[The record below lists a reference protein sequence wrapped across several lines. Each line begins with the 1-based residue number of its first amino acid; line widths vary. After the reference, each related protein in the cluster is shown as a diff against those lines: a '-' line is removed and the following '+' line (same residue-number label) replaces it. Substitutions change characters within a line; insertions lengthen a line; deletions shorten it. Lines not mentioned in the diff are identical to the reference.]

1 MRHVYTFIYLYLKRL
16 SLWQALCLC
25 CLACS
30 SLLPAR
36 AQDTIKVRNDER
48 ETLIGANVW
57 LLSQEND
64 TIEDVSQLLNN
75 PGFKPS
81 NKSIINFAPGPAAQW
96 LRFSLTNKTGE
107 PSLYMELPYMNI
119 SELTLFIFQNGR
131 LAHTF
136 KTGNRYPFS
145 QRPYPHQHFV
155 FNLSLPKDSTAT
167 YLLKVKSDHPIL
179 LPLNVWTQSQ
189 LDANIN
195 QTDLILGIYMGILLA
210 IFAYNLFIY
219 ISTRDRVY
227 RTYLL
232 YLAGLGLAQ
241 VILAGYLYR
250 FLWPNYPELNYY
262 GVTISTMLA
271 GVFGILFIQDFLK
284 VGHYLP
290 YLNKILNGVAIL
302 YILAAVLSLLRQNIY
317 AYTLLN
323 ICSGVVSLLL
333 LLSSALVLAKGNRQ
347 ALFYL
352 VAWSVFLVGLIV
364 LVLRNVGVLPYN
376 HLTTYGSYVGS
387 ALETILLSFA
397 LADRINILK
406 KEKEASQ
413 AIALEVSQE
422 NERLV
427 REQNVILETKVAERT
442 DELIRANTELNAALK
457 SLKEAQT
464 QLVEKEKMASL
475 GQLTAGIA
483 HEINNPIN
491 FVTSNIKP
499 LKLDI
504 DDIKALLEK
513 YDQLEKR
520 PELKHV
526 FEDVV
531 AYKKQIDI
539 TFLHDEIAD
548 LIKGIEDGAVR
559 TAEIVRGLRTFSR
572 LDESDVKSV
581 DLHEGLD
588 STLVLLR
595 NSVPPNVKIIRQYG
609 DLPKIECYAGKL
621 NQVFMNII
629 TNSFNAIKSKHSDKE
644 ESLTITTRRES
655 NGQVMISIRD
665 TGTGMSQEVKEKI
678 FDPFFTTKDVGEGT
692 GLGLSIVFSII
703 EKHNGRIVV
712 NTAPGEGA
720 EFIIYLP
727 LKITSLPN

>member
-1 MRHVYTFIYLYLKRL
+1 M
-16 SLWQALCLC
+16 
-25 CLACS
+25 
-30 SLLPAR
+30 
-36 AQDTIKVRNDER
+36 
-48 ETLIGANVW
+48 IGEHVW
-57 LLSQEND
+57 LLSQKAD
-64 TIEDVSQLLNN
+64 SVSQPGQLLHH
-75 PGFKPS
+75 PGFKAS
-81 NKSIINFAPGPAAQW
+81 NKSIINFPAGPVTHW
-96 LRFSLTNKTGE
+96 LKFRLNNKTRQ
-107 PSLYMELPYMNI
+107 PTLFMELPYMNI
-119 SELTLFIFQNGR
+119 SDLTLYIFHNDQLIR
-131 LAHTF
+131 SI

-145 QRPYPHQHFV
+145 QRPYAHQHFI
-155 FNLSLPKDSTAT
+155 FDLLLPADSTAT
-167 YLLKVKSDHPIL
+167 YLLKVKSEHPIL
-179 LPLNVWTQSQ
+179 LPLGVWTQPR

-219 ISTRDRVY
+219 ASTRDRVY

-232 YLAGLGLAQ
+232 YLAGLSLAQ
-241 VILAGYLYR
+241 ITLAGYCYR
-250 FLWPNYPELNYY
+250 FLWPNHPELNYY
-262 GVTISTMLA
+262 GVTITTVLA
-271 GVFGILFIQDFLK
+271 GVFGILFGQDFLK
-284 VGHYLP
+284 IGHYRP
-290 YLNKILNGVAIL
+290 GINKILNLLAVV
-302 YILAAVLSLLRQNIY
+302 YILAAVLSLLRQNTY
-317 AYTLLN
+317 AYTLLD
-323 ICSGVVSLLL
+323 ISGLLACLLL
-333 LLSSALVLAKGNRQ
+333 LLSSALILAKGSRP
-347 ALFYL
+347 AMFYL
-352 VAWSVFLVGLIV
+352 IAWSVFLVGLII

-376 HLTTYGSYVGS
+376 DFTTYGSYVGS

-397 LADRINILK
+397 LADRINVLK

-427 REQNVILETKVAERT
+427 REQNVILETKVTERT
-442 DELIRANTELNAALK
+442 EELIKANTELNVALK

-504 DDIKALLEK
+504 DDIKSLLEK
-513 YDQLEKR
+513 YDQLEKK

-526 FEDVV
+526 FEDVA

-539 TFLHDEIAD
+539 TFIHDEIAE
-548 LIKGIEDGAVR
+548 LIRGIEDGAIR

-581 DLHEGLD
+581 NLHEGLD

-595 NSVPPNVKIIRQYG
+595 NSIPSNVKIIKQYG
-609 DLPKIECYAGKL
+609 DLPKVECYAGKM

-629 TNSFNAIKSKHSDKE
+629 TNSFNAIKSKHSHKE
-644 ESLTITTRRES
+644 ESVTITTCREN
-655 NGQVMISIRD
+655 NGQVMISFKD
-665 TGTGMSQEVKEKI
+665 TGTGMTQEIKDKM

-727 LKITSLPN
+727 LKITNLPT

>member
-1 MRHVYTFIYLYLKRL
+1 MKHFYTFICLYLKRL
-16 SLWQALCLC
+16 PLWQALCVC
-25 CLACS
+25 SLACWPS
-30 SLLPAR
+30 LPAH
-36 AQDTIKVRNDER
+36 AQDSIVVSDDSK
-48 ETLIGANVW
+48 ETMIGENIW
-57 LLSQEND
+57 LLSQETD
-64 TIEDVSQLLNN
+64 TLGGVPGLLNH

-81 NKSIINFAPGPAAQW
+81 HKSIINFPAGSTTHW
-96 LRFSLTNKTGE
+96 LKFRLTNRTGR
-107 PSLYMELPYMNI
+107 PTLFLELPYMNI
-119 SELTLFIFQNGR
+119 SELTLFIFHGKR
-131 LAHTF
+131 LERTF

-145 QRPYPHQHFV
+145 QRPYDHQHFI
-155 FNLSLPKDSTAT
+155 FDLNLPKDSTAT

-179 LPLNVWTQSQ
+179 LPLSVWTQPR
-189 LDANIN
+189 LDTNIN
-195 QTDLILGIYMGILLA
+195 HTDLILGIYMGILLA

-219 ISTRDRVY
+219 VSTRDRVY

-232 YLAGLGLAQ
+232 YLVGLSLAQ
-241 VILAGYLYR
+241 IALAGYLYR
-250 FLWPNYPELNYY
+250 FLWPNHPELNYY
-262 GVTISTMLA
+262 GITITTVLA
-271 GVFGILFIQDFLK
+271 GVFGILFAQDFLK
-284 VGHYLP
+284 IGHYLP
-290 YLNKILNGVAIL
+290 RINKILNGIALL
-302 YILAAVLSLLRQNIY
+302 YILAAVLSLARQNTY
-317 AYTLLN
+317 AYTLLDL
-323 ICSGVVSLLL
+323 SGMLVGIFL
-333 LLSSALVLAKGNRQ
+333 LLSSALILAKGSRP
-347 ALFYL
+347 AMFYL
-352 VAWSVFLVGLIV
+352 IAWGVFLIGLII

-376 HLTTYGSYVGS
+376 DFTTYGSYVGS

-397 LADRINILK
+397 LADRINVLK

-413 AIALEVSQE
+413 ALALEVSQE

-427 REQNVILETKVAERT
+427 REQNVILETKVNERT
-442 DELIRANTELNAALK
+442 EELQQANTELSVALK

-504 DDIKALLEK
+504 EDIKTLLEK
-513 YDQLEKR
+513 YEELEQQ
-520 PELKHV
+520 PDLKNA
-526 FEDVV
+526 FAEIK
-531 AYKKQIDI
+531 AYKQQIDLTYI
-539 TFLHDEIAD
+539 HGEISE

-572 LDESDVKSV
+572 LDESDVKAV
-581 DLHEGLD
+581 DLHEGLE

-595 NSVPPNVKIIRQYG
+595 NSIPSNVKIIKHYG
-609 DLPKIECYAGKL
+609 DLPKIECYAGKV

-629 TNSFNAIKSKHSDKE
+629 SNSFNAIKNKHSGKE
-644 ESLTITTRRES
+644 ESITITTRRE
-655 NGQVMISIRD
+655 NEQVMISFKD
-665 TGTGMSQEVKEKI
+665 TGIGMTPEVKEKM

-727 LKITSLPN
+727 LKITNLPT

>member
-1 MRHVYTFIYLYLKRL
+1 MKHFYTFILYLKRL
-16 SLWQALCLC
+16 PLCQALYICS
-25 CLACS
+25 LACLP
-30 SLLPAR
+30 LLPLH
-36 AQDTIKVRNDER
+36 AQDNIAVSNVRS
-48 ETLIGANVW
+48 ETMIGEKIW
-57 LLSQEND
+57 LLSQPTD
-64 TIEDVSQLLNN
+64 TISQVNRLLDH

-81 NKSIINFAPGPAAQW
+81 HKSIINFPAGPTTHW
-96 LRFSLTNKTGE
+96 LKFRLTNKTDE
-107 PSLYMELPYMNI
+107 PTLYLELPYMHI
-119 SELTLFIFQNGR
+119 SELTLFIFQGKQ
-131 LAHTF
+131 LEGSY
-136 KTGNRYPFS
+136 KTGNRFPFS
-145 QRPYPHQHFV
+145 QRHYDHQHFV
-155 FNLSLPKDSTAT
+155 FNLKLPKDSTAT

-179 LPLNVWTQSQ
+179 LPLGVWTRSR
-189 LDANIN
+189 LDGNIN

-210 IFAYNLFIY
+210 IFAYNVFIY
-219 ISTRDRVY
+219 VSTRDRVY

-232 YLAGLGLAQ
+232 YLAGLTLAQ
-241 VILAGYLYR
+241 ITLAGYFYR
-250 FLWPNYPELNYY
+250 FLWPNHPELNYY
-262 GVTISTMLA
+262 GITITTVLA
-271 GVFGILFIQDFLK
+271 GVFGILFAQDFLK
-284 VGHYLP
+284 TGHYLP
-290 YLNKILNGVAIL
+290 KINKVLNGIALL
-302 YILAAVLSLLRQNIY
+302 YILAAVLSLARQNTY
-317 AYTLLN
+317 AYTLLDL
-323 ICSGVVSLLL
+323 SGMLVGIFL
-333 LLSSALVLAKGNRQ
+333 LLSSALILAKGSRP
-347 ALFYL
+347 AMFYL
-352 VAWSVFLVGLIV
+352 IAWSVFLIGLII

-376 HLTTYGSYVGS
+376 HFTTYGSYVGS

-397 LADRINILK
+397 LADRINVLK

-413 AIALEVSQE
+413 ALALEVSQE

-427 REQNVILETKVAERT
+427 REQNVILETKVNERT
-442 DELIRANTELNAALK
+442 EELQQANNELNVALK

-504 DDIKALLEK
+504 EDIKVLLEK
-513 YDQLEKR
+513 YDQLEQS
-520 PELKHV
+520 PDLKHA
-526 FEDVV
+526 FADII

-539 TFLHDEIAD
+539 TYIHDEIAE
-548 LIKGIEDGAVR
+548 LIKGIEDGAIR

-572 LDESDVKSV
+572 LDESDVKAV

-595 NSVPPNVKIIRQYG
+595 NSVPPNVKIIKQYG
-609 DLPKIECYAGKL
+609 DLPKIECYAGKV

-629 TNSFNAIKSKHSDKE
+629 SNSFNAVKSKHSDKE
-644 ESLTITTRRES
+644 ESITITTRRE
-655 NGQVMISIRD
+655 NGQAVISIKD
-665 TGTGMSQEVKEKI
+665 TGIGMSQEVKEKI

-727 LKITSLPN
+727 LKITNLPT

>member
-1 MRHVYTFIYLYLKRL
+1 MKYVFTFICIYLKQIP
-16 SLWQALCLC
+16 LWQAICVCCLCLC
-25 CLACS
+25 P
-30 SLLPAR
+30 LLSAQ
-36 AQDTIKVRNDER
+36 AQDTIQVRNEER
-48 ETLIGANVW
+48 ETMIGEKVW
-57 LLSQEND
+57 LLSQESD
-64 TIEDVSQLLNN
+64 TIRDVSRLLNN
-75 PGFKPS
+75 LEFKPS
-81 NKSIINFAPGPAAQW
+81 NKSIINFSPGPTAHW
-96 LRFSLTNKTGE
+96 LKFRLTNKTTQ
-107 PSLYMELPYMNI
+107 PTLYMELPYMNI
-119 SELTLFIFQNGR
+119 SQLTLFIFQDGR
-131 LAHTF
+131 LVRTF
-136 KTGNRYPFS
+136 KTGNSYPFS
-145 QRPYPHQHFV
+145 QRPYAHQHFV
-155 FNLSLPKDSTAT
+155 FDLLLPKDSTAT

-179 LPLNVWTQSQ
+179 LPLGVWTQPR

-195 QTDLILGIYMGILLA
+195 QTDLILGMYIGILLA

-219 ISTRDRVY
+219 ASTRDRVY

-241 VILAGYLYR
+241 IILAGYFYR
-250 FLWPNYPELNYY
+250 FLWPNHPELNYY

-284 VGHYLP
+284 IGHYLP
-290 YLNKILNGVAIL
+290 VINKVLNGVAIL
-302 YILAAVLSLLRQNIY
+302 YILAAVLSLMRQNTY

-323 ICSGVVSLLL
+323 ICGGVASLLL
-333 LLSSALVLAKGNRQ
+333 LLSSVLVLAKGNRQ

-352 VAWSVFLVGLIV
+352 VAWSVFLVGLII

-376 HLTTYGSYVGS
+376 HFTTYGSYVGS

-397 LADRINILK
+397 LADRINLLK
-406 KEKEASQ
+406 KEKEESQ
-413 AIALEVSQE
+413 ALALEVSQE

-427 REQNVILETKVAERT
+427 REQNVILETKVTERT
-442 DELIRANTELNAALK
+442 EELLKTNTDLNVALK

-504 DDIKALLEK
+504 DDIKTLLEK
-513 YDQLEKR
+513 YDKLEKL

-539 TFLHDEIAD
+539 TFIHDEIAE

-595 NSVPPNVKIIRQYG
+595 NSIPSNVKIIKQYG
-609 DLPKIECYAGKL
+609 DLPKVECYAGKL

-644 ESLTITTRRES
+644 ESITITTRREN
-655 NGQVMISIRD
+655 NGQVMISFRD
-665 TGTGMSQEVKEKI
+665 SGIGMTQEVKEKM

-727 LKITSLPN
+727 LKITSLPT

>member
-1 MRHVYTFIYLYLKRL
+1 MRQFYTFVFLNLKQI
-16 SLWQALCLC
+16 SLWRALCFC
-25 CLACS
+25 SLACCS
-30 SLLPAR
+30 VLPAQ
-36 AQDTIKVRNDER
+36 AQENIVIRNEEREIFIGENVLLMGQEADTI
-48 ETLIGANVW
+48 
-57 LLSQEND
+57 SQVTQVLD
-64 TIEDVSQLLNN
+64 N

-81 NKSIINFAPGPAAQW
+81 HKSILAFPAGTTTHW
-96 LRFSLTNKTGE
+96 LKFRLTNATGQNT
-107 PSLYMELPYMNI
+107 LYMELPYMNI
-119 SELTLFIFQNGR
+119 SELTLYVFHGKQ
-131 LAHTF
+131 LADSLR
-136 KTGNRYPFS
+136 TGNRYPFQ

-155 FNLSLPKDSTAT
+155 FDLHLPRGSSAT

-179 LPLNVWTQSQ
+179 LPLGVWTKSR

-219 ISTRDRVY
+219 LSTRDRVY

-232 YLAGLGLAQ
+232 YLAGLSLAQ
-241 VILAGYLYR
+241 ITLAGYLYR
-250 FLWPNYPELNYY
+250 YVWPDNPELNYY
-262 GVTISTMLA
+262 GITTTTMLA
-271 GVFGILFIQDFLK
+271 GIFGILFAQDFLK
-284 VGHYLP
+284 IRHYLP
-290 YLNKILNGVAIL
+290 RLNFVLNIVAVL
-302 YILAAVLSLLRQNIY
+302 YMGAAVVSLLRLNEY
-317 AYTLLN
+317 AYPLLDLS
-323 ICSGVVSLLL
+323 SGLIGLLL
-333 LLSSALVLAKGNRQ
+333 LLSSALILAKGSRP
-347 ALFYL
+347 AMFYL
-352 VAWSVFLVGLIV
+352 IAWSVFLIGLII
-364 LVLRNVGVLPYN
+364 LVLRNVGILPYN
-376 HLTTYGSYVGS
+376 EFTTYGSYVGS

-397 LADRINILK
+397 LADRINVLK

-413 AIALEVSQE
+413 ALALEVSQE

-427 REQNVILETKVAERT
+427 REQNVILETQVAKRT
-442 DELIRANTELNAALK
+442 EELQNTNTNLSVALK

-504 DDIKALLEK
+504 ADIQTLLEK
-513 YDQLEKR
+513 YEELEKQ
-520 PELKHV
+520 PDLKHA
-526 FEDVV
+526 FEDIA

-539 TFLHDEIAD
+539 TFIHDEIAE

-595 NSVPPNVKIIRQYG
+595 NNVPPNVKIVKQYG
-609 DLPKIECYAGKL
+609 DLPKVECYAGKM

-629 TNSFNAIKSKHSDKE
+629 TNSFNAIKSKQSDKE
-644 ESLTITTRRES
+644 ESLTITTRRED
-655 NGQVMISIRD
+655 GKVMISIKD
-665 TGTGMSQEVKEKI
+665 TGIGMTQEVKEKM

-703 EKHNGRIVV
+703 EKHGGQIVV

-727 LKITSLPN
+727 FKITNLPT

>member
-1 MRHVYTFIYLYLKRL
+1 MRNVYTFICLYLKQL
-16 SLWQALCLC
+16 SLWQALCVC

-30 SLLPAR
+30 PLSALQ
-36 AQDTIKVRNDER
+36 AQDTIVVRNGER
-48 ETLIGANVW
+48 ATMIGEHVW
-57 LLSQEND
+57 LLSQKAD
-64 TIEDVSQLLNN
+64 SVSQPGQLLHH
-75 PGFKPS
+75 PGFKAS
-81 NKSIINFAPGPAAQW
+81 NKSIINFPAGPITHW
-96 LRFSLTNKTGE
+96 LKFRLNNKTRQ
-107 PSLYMELPYMNI
+107 PTLFMELPYMNI
-119 SELTLFIFQNGR
+119 SDLTLYIFHDDQLTR
-131 LAHTF
+131 SV
-136 KTGNRYPFS
+136 KTGNHYPFS
-145 QRPYPHQHFV
+145 QRPYAHQHFI
-155 FNLSLPKDSTAT
+155 FDLLLPPDSTAT
-167 YLLKVKSDHPIL
+167 YLLKVRSEHPIL
-179 LPLNVWTQSQ
+179 LPLGVWTQPR

-219 ISTRDRVY
+219 VSTRDRVY

-232 YLAGLGLAQ
+232 YLAGLSLAQ
-241 VILAGYLYR
+241 ITLAGYCYR
-250 FLWPNYPELNYY
+250 FLWPNHPELNYY
-262 GVTISTMLA
+262 GVTITTVLA
-271 GVFGILFIQDFLK
+271 GVFGILFGQDFLK
-284 VGHYLP
+284 IGHYLP
-290 YLNKILNGVAIL
+290 GINKVLNGLAVV
-302 YILAAVLSLLRQNIY
+302 YILAAVLSLLRQNTY
-317 AYTLLN
+317 AYTLLD
-323 ICSGVVSLLL
+323 ISGLLACLLL
-333 LLSSALVLAKGNRQ
+333 LLSSALILAKGSRP
-347 ALFYL
+347 AMFYL
-352 VAWSVFLVGLIV
+352 IAWSVFLVGLII
-364 LVLRNVGVLPYN
+364 LVLRNVGVLPFN
-376 HLTTYGSYVGS
+376 HFTTYGSYVGS

-397 LADRINILK
+397 LADRINVLK

-427 REQNVILETKVAERT
+427 REQNVILETKVTERT
-442 DELIRANTELNAALK
+442 EELLKANTELNVALR
-457 SLKEAQT
+457 SLKAAQT

-504 DDIKALLEK
+504 EDIKALLEK
-513 YDQLEKR
+513 YDQLEKK

-526 FEDVV
+526 FEDVA

-539 TFLHDEIAD
+539 TFIHDEIAE
-548 LIKGIEDGAVR
+548 LIRGIEDGAKR

-595 NSVPPNVKIIRQYG
+595 NSIPSNVKIIKQYG
-609 DLPKIECYAGKL
+609 ELPKVECYAGKL

-629 TNSFNAIKSKHSDKE
+629 TNSFNAIKSKHSHKE
-644 ESLTITTRRES
+644 ESITITTCRENS
-655 NGQVMISIRD
+655 SQVMISFKD
-665 TGTGMSQEVKEKI
+665 TGTGMTQEVKDKI

-727 LKITSLPN
+727 LKITNLPT

>member
-1 MRHVYTFIYLYLKRL
+1 MRHVYTFICLYLKQL
-16 SLWQALCLC
+16 SLWQALYVC
-25 CLACS
+25 CLACFPF
-30 SLLPAR
+30 LTAQ
-36 AQDTIKVRNDER
+36 AQDNIVVRNEER
-48 ETLIGANVW
+48 ETMIGEHVW
-57 LLSQEND
+57 MLSQERD
-64 TIEDVSQLLNN
+64 TISNANQLLNN
-75 PGFKPS
+75 PGFQPS
-81 NKSIINFAPGPAAQW
+81 NKSIINFPAGPITHW
-96 LRFSLTNKTGE
+96 LKFRLTNETKQPT
-107 PSLYMELPYMNI
+107 LYMELPYMHI
-119 SELTLFIFQNGR
+119 SDLTLYIFHGDQLVR
-131 LAHTF
+131 TI

-155 FNLSLPKDSTAT
+155 FDLQLPKDNSAT
-167 YLLKVKSDHPIL
+167 YLLKVKSEHPIL
-179 LPLNVWTQSQ
+179 LPLGVWTKSK

-195 QTDLILGIYMGILLA
+195 QTDLILGIYIGILLA

-219 ISTRDRVY
+219 VSTRDRVY

-232 YLAGLGLAQ
+232 YLAGLSLAQ
-241 VILAGYLYR
+241 ITLAGYFYR
-250 FLWPNYPELNYY
+250 FLWPNHPELNYY
-262 GVTISTMLA
+262 GITITTVLA
-271 GVFGILFIQDFLK
+271 GVFGILFAQDFLK
-284 VGHYLP
+284 IKHYLP
-290 YLNKILNGVAIL
+290 WLNKVLNGIALL
-302 YILAAVLSLLRQNIY
+302 YILAAVLSLARQNTY
-317 AYTLLN
+317 AYTLLDL
-323 ICSGVVSLLL
+323 SGMAVGILL
-333 LLSSALVLAKGNRQ
+333 LLSSALVLAKGSRP
-347 ALFYL
+347 AMFYL
-352 VAWSVFLVGLIV
+352 IAWSVFLVGLII

-376 HLTTYGSYVGS
+376 HFTTYGSYVGS

-397 LADRINILK
+397 LADRINVLK
-406 KEKEASQ
+406 KEKEESQ

-427 REQNVILETKVAERT
+427 REQNVILETKVTERT
-442 DELIRANTELNAALK
+442 EALQLANTELSAALK

-504 DDIKALLEK
+504 DDIKSLLEK
-513 YDQLEKR
+513 YDQLEKQ

-531 AYKKQIDI
+531 AYKKQIDV
-539 TFLHDEIAD
+539 TFIHDEIAE

-595 NSVPPNVKIIRQYG
+595 NSVPPNVKIIKQYG
-609 DLPKIECYAGKL
+609 DLPKVECYAGKL

-644 ESLTITTRRES
+644 ESLTISTHRE
-655 NGQVMISIRD
+655 NNEHVAISIRD
-665 TGTGMSQEVKEKI
+665 TGIGMTQEVKEKM

-727 LKITSLPN
+727 LKITSLPT